1 MPQNAPGGLDLNQ
14 DSGMG
19 QSFGMGS
26 NDNHDRM
33 LSTPNPFDGLNYS
46 PEVKF
51 DE

>member
-1 MPQNAPGGLDLNQ
+1 MPQDAPGVDFNQ

-26 NDNHDRM
+26 NDDNDRV
-33 LSTPNPFDGLNYS
+33 LSTPTFDDLGYD
-46 PEVKF
+46 PEVRF